1 MCSCI
6 LRARAECCWSWS
18 RPGTDRKR
26 PRLIPICTPQ
36 FSIMLLLAVD
46 TSGKQGS
53 IAIAQCGPGDACE
66 VIEVAALSGGT
77 FSAELVPQIDALLA
91 KHKFSKADIGA
102 FAVVSGPGS
111 FTGLRIGLAV
121 IKGLAEVLVKPIAAV
136 SLLQALASAAHLDG
150 DVILA
155 LDAGRNEVF
164 LGEYQVC
171 DAEMRLIRERLL
183 SRETWLELTRDAVV
197 VTSDSSL
204 REAARTKGLH
214 VVEVARP
221 RSDAIAQLG
230 WRKILSGET
239 ISPEAL

>member
-1 MCSCI
+1 
-6 LRARAECCWSWS
+6 
-18 RPGTDRKR
+18 
-26 PRLIPICTPQ
+26 
-36 FSIMLLLAVD
+36 MLVLAVD

-77 FSAELVPQIDALLA
+77 FSAELVPQIGALLA
-91 KHKFSKADIGA
+91 RHKFSKADLAA

-121 IKGLAEVLVKPIAAV
+121 IKGLAEVLAKPIAAV

-150 DVILA
+150 HVVAA
-155 LDAGRNEVF
+155 LDGGRNEVF
-164 LGEYQVC
+164 LGEYQVG

-214 VVEVARP
+214 VVEVGRP

-239 ISPEAL
+239 ISPEALEANYIGRSEADLFVKGS